1 MSRITKYMLAIKKK
15 NINMIH
21 ISLINILLDLIGL
34 NKNDNDD
41 VDNISKEAFLN
52 FFSATSLLFLL
63 IKHIFLT
70 FSKLLIF
77 FIKRMYYFYYY
88 KF

>member
-52 FFSATSLLFLL
+52 FF
-63 IKHIFLT
+63 
-70 FSKLLIF
+70 
-77 FIKRMYYFYYY
+77 
-88 KF
+88 